1 MSFNA
6 PPKDIFLASV
16 LIGSLGAVMD
26 VAITISSGM
35 YEILQRTPNISLSR
49 WALAVVI

>member
-1 MSFNA
+1 
-6 PPKDIFLASV
+6 
-16 LIGSLGAVMD
+16 MD